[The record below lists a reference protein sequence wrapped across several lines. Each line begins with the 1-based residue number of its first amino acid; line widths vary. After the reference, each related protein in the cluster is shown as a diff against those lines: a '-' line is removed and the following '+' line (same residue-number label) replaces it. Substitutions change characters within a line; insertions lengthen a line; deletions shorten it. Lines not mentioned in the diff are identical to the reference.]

1 MTDNAPSGG
10 KSTATRRSIAQS
22 VCHDCDNHEEIHRAH
37 RPADAKQMAIKAA
50 IEHGRATGHE
60 VTEKL
65 ISTPRALTTIG
76 PDVADTEVHR

>member
-1 MTDNAPSGG
+1 MTDNGPTGG
-10 KSTATRRSIAQS
+10 KTTATRRSIAQS

-37 RPADAKQMAIKAA
+37 RPADAKEMAIEAA

-60 VTEKL
+60 VDEKL
-65 ISTPRALTTIG
+65 ISQPSSMITIG